1 VIAVGFALIAPCS
14 AWAHDTKP
22 VGPLRISFGW
32 GDEPPFTGAKN
43 FVEVEVADAAGRPI
57 ADPRGELRVEVSF
70 GDQRLELPLLPDEEA
85 GRFRAALIPTRPGT
99 YAFGITGEVQG
110 RAVDVGATCSDETFE
125 CVSDAT
131 EIQFPAKDPSAS
143 QLSDRL
149 TRELP
154 RAADRA
160 SDKATGARQ
169 LAIAALAVALLA
181 LAASIGFGLKN
192 ARKRG

>member
-1 VIAVGFALIAPCS
+1 MGFALILPS
-14 AWAHDTKP
+14 PAWAHDTEP

-32 GDEPPFTGAKN
+32 GDEPPFTGVKN
-43 FVEVEVADAAGRPI
+43 FVEVEVADAAGQAI
-57 ADPRGELRVEVSF
+57 ADLHGELRAEVSF
-70 GDQRLELPLLPDEEA
+70 GDQRVELPLLPDEEP

-99 YAFGITGEVQG
+99 YAFRIIGNVRG
-110 RAVDVGATCSDETFE
+110 RAIDVGATCSDQTFE

-131 EIQFPAKDPSAS
+131 EVQFPAKDPSVS

-154 RAADRA
+154 RA
-160 SDKATGARQ
+160 SDKANEARQ
-169 LAIAALAVALLA
+169 LAIAALVVALLA
-181 LAASIGFGLKN
+181 LAAAIGFGLRN